1 MAEPCPACQY
11 PEGSSVPHIC
21 SGPAAPGSC
30 WPQEVEENLL
40 ADLVTAVG
48 VAEKAGVAINT
59 VSVWQRRHATFP
71 TPVTAPGVLYP
82 VVEGRRVTLKLW
94 RWSEVEEW
102 IASRR
107 RPAVAS

>member
-1 MAEPCPACQY
+1 MDESSLLPNLAGDRVRAENARVNHAVA
-11 PEGSSVPHIC
+11 E
-21 SGPAAPGSC
+21 
-30 WPQEVEENLL
+30 LL

-48 VAEKAGVAINT
+48 IAEKAGVAINT

-71 TPVTAPGVLYP
+71 KPVTAPGVLYP
-82 VVEGRRVTLKLW
+82 MVEGRRVTLKLW